1 MTAPEELARFARES
15 LGLAPSVDAELLPL
29 NKRGSDRAYYRF
41 LWNSGNSAIL
51 VHYQTNRI
59 ENTYFADIAHYL
71 ADNDIP
77 IPRIIRHDPAACLI
91 LMKDL
96 GDTDLWHLRNESWD
110 IRDALYK
117 KTLRMVHRLH
127 SLSEA
132 KFPFDTVQ
140 LAEDFGPNLYK
151 WERDYFTN
159 NFVGKLC
166 ELKLDPRLSARLETE
181 LVGLAE
187 RLSAGKRNLVHRDLQ
202 SQNVMIYGNEP
213 FLIDFQGMRFG
224 TSFYDLGSIL
234 YDPYVNFSASERI
247 DLLSFYYGL
256 SNPDLDWCAF
266 QNAFWEASAQRLMQ
280 ALGAYGF
287 LGITKGLKSYLV
299 HVPAGIHNL
308 RAAAEN
314 AASLPILLEVC
325 TKIDLRMLVSQ

>member
-1 MTAPEELARFARES
+1 MTAPAELVRFARES
-15 LGLAPSVDAELLPL
+15 LGLAASAKTELVPL
-29 NKRGSDRAYYRF
+29 DGRGSDRAYYRF

-59 ENTYFADIAHYL
+59 ENTYFAEIAFYL

-77 IPRIIRHDPAACLI
+77 TPGIIRHDPASCLI

-96 GDTDLWHLRNESWD
+96 GNTDLWHLRNKSWD
-110 IRDALYK
+110 VRRALYE
-117 KTLRMVHRLH
+117 KTLRIVHKLH

-132 KFPFDTVQ
+132 KFPFEKVH
-140 LAEDFGPNLYK
+140 LAEAFGPNLYK
-151 WERDYFTN
+151 WERDYFKN
-159 NFVGKLC
+159 NFVEILCKLN
-166 ELKLDPRLSARLETE
+166 LDPGLLARLETE
-181 LVGLAE
+181 LAGLAR
-187 RLSAGKRNLVHRDLQ
+187 RLSAGNRSLVHRDLQ
-202 SQNVMIYGNEP
+202 SQNVMIYENEP

-234 YDPYVNFSASERI
+234 CDPYVDFSASERI

-256 SNPDLDWCAF
+256 STPDLDWSAF

-299 HVPAGIHNL
+299 HVPAGIQNL
-308 RAAAEN
+308 RTAVEN
-314 AASLPILLEVC
+314 ATSLPTLLEVC
-325 TKIDLRMLVSQ
+325 TKIDVNKLVRQ